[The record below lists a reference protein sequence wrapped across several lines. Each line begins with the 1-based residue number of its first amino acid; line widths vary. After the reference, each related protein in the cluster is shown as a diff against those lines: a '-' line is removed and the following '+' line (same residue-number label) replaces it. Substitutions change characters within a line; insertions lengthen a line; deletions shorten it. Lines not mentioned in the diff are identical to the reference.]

1 MKRFLLTLLIVA
13 LVAALA
19 ALVLAPVAIRQY
31 RLSENAKVVNG
42 YRNAVNRL
50 SAEDCDAML
59 AQAQEYNRS
68 LGNAAWTDPYAP
80 GSGESA
86 PAGDSEARAALLNP
100 SGNGVMAVLEVPKL
114 GMSLAVY
121 HGDEADASAARVTHV
136 AGSRLPSEG
145 AEGPCLLRATRD
157 RFFNPFAGLDRLII
171 GDCFFLRVMQQTQ
184 TYEVF
189 QVTRA
194 TPEALEAF
202 HSTEGDEECALVAE
216 ANGMRLVVRGRRVSR
231 QSVNPADDS
240 RPLPSGVPELI
251 LAAPV
256 AAVGLILLSIIEW
269 VRRMARR
276 GMRRRMKL

>member
-19 ALVLAPVAIRQY
+19 ALVLAPVAVRQT

-42 YRNAVNRL
+42 YRDAVNRL
-50 SAEDCDAML
+50 EPEDCDALL

-68 LGNAAWTDPYAP
+68 LGGAGWTDPYAP
-80 GSGESA
+80 GSGA
-86 PAGDSEARAALLNP
+86 DGGEAYAALLNP
-100 SGNGVMAVLEVPKL
+100 SGDGVMAVLEVPKL
-114 GMSLAVY
+114 GMSMAIY
-121 HGDEADASAARVTHV
+121 HGGEADASTARVAHV
-136 AGSRLPSEG
+136 PGSRLPSEG
-145 AEGPCLLRATRD
+145 AGRPCLLRATRD

-189 QVTRA
+189 QVARA
-194 TPEALEAF
+194 TPDELEAF
-202 HSTEGDEECALVAE
+202 QTAEGEEECALVADVG
-216 ANGMRLVVRGRRVSR
+216 GMRLVVRGRRVSR
-231 QSVNPADDS
+231 QSVKPADDS
-240 RPLPSGVPELI
+240 RPLPGGVPELI

-256 AAVGLILLSIIEW
+256 AAVGLILLAIVEW

>member
-19 ALVLAPVAIRQY
+19 VLVLAPVAVRQT

-42 YRNAVNRL
+42 YRDAVNRL
-50 SAEDCDAML
+50 EPEDCDALL

-68 LGNAAWTDPYAP
+68 LGGAGWTDPYAP
-80 GSGESA
+80 GSG
-86 PAGDSEARAALLNP
+86 AGGGEAYAALLNP
-100 SGNGVMAVLEVPKL
+100 SGDGVMAVLEVPKL
-114 GMSLAVY
+114 GMSMAVY
-121 HGDEADASAARVTHV
+121 HGGEADASTARVAHV
-136 AGSRLPSEG
+136 PGSRLPSEG
-145 AEGPCLLRATRD
+145 TDGPCLLHATRD

-189 QVTRA
+189 QVARA
-194 TPEALEAF
+194 TPEELEAF
-202 HSTEGDEECALVAE
+202 QSAEGEEECALVAE
-216 ANGMRLVVRGRRVSR
+216 VGGMRLVVRGRRVSR
-231 QSVNPADDS
+231 QSVKPADDS
-240 RPLPSGVPELI
+240 RPLPGGVPELI

-256 AAVGLILLSIIEW
+256 AAVGLILLAVVEW